1 MIAIAANGASSMMGK
16 NNGFLKLMKDRIP
29 SLITV
34 HCVIHRENLAASRLS
49 EKLHSILS
57 QVVEVMNWIKTNPK
71 KERIFAQFCKEKDE
85 RFVQLL
91 LFTKIRWLSRG
102 NFLESFV
109 SLYDAVL
116 EFSNEE
122 HKFLFLKDV
131 DAKALIHYLADIF
144 EKLNFLNK
152 KQGCEETLLDCQTA
166 VLGFI
171 EKLKFLAAQV
181 STNRLSSF
189 PHLQNCNPSTEVI
202 KCILDHLR
210 SLEKEMCHRFQ
221 DLKALQFPSW
231 RGSLFY
237 LV

>member
-1 MIAIAANGASSMMGK
+1 
-16 NNGFLKLMKDRIP
+16 MK
-29 SLITV
+29 
-34 HCVIHRENLAASRLS
+34 
-49 EKLHSILS
+49 KLHSILS

-131 DAKALIHYLADIF
+131 DAKALIHYLDDIF

-152 KQGCEETLLDCQTA
+152 KLQGC
-166 VLGFI
+166 
-171 EKLKFLAAQV
+171 
-181 STNRLSSF
+181 
-189 PHLQNCNPSTEVI
+189 
-202 KCILDHLR
+202 
-210 SLEKEMCHRFQ
+210 
-221 DLKALQFPSW
+221 
-231 RGSLFY
+231 
-237 LV
+237 